1 MNYPGGKNAEG
12 VAQWI
17 INQQPPHGFYV
28 EAFVGSGAVL
38 RMKEPAN
45 HNIAIDCDRGL
56 VRDLPSLFSAIP
68 AVHVICGDAVEWLKK
83 FKYGRDALVY
93 CDPPYLQETRRSK
106 QAIYRHE
113 FNTVEQHRDLLKVLL
128 RLKCNVM
135 LSGYRSSLYDAML
148 PEWRRTEKPVT
159 LRNGIKAVECLW
171 MNYPEP
177 VALHDYRYLGNNF
190 RERERL
196 KRIKHNWKKR
206 LLAMPL
212 LERRALASMLAELD
226 DAGPQ

>member
-1 MNYPGGKNAEG
+1 MRYPGGKNQEG

-17 INQQPPHGFYV
+17 INQQPPHSFYV

-38 RMKEPAN
+38 RMKKPAE
-45 HNIAIDCDRGL
+45 HNIAIDCDADV
-56 VRDLPSLFSAIP
+56 VRDLKSQLTAIVSAS
-68 AVHVICGDAVEWLKK
+68 VIRGDAVDWLKH

-113 FNTVEQHRDLLKVLL
+113 FNTEEQHRELLKVLIK
-128 RLKCNVM
+128 LKCNVM

-148 PEWRRTEKPVT
+148 KGWRRVEKEVT
-159 LRNGIKAVECLW
+159 LRAGIKAVECLW
-171 MNYPEP
+171 MNYAEP
-177 VALHDYRYLGNNF
+177 MALHDYRYLGNNF

-196 KRIKHNWKKR
+196 KRIKHNWKER
-206 LLAMPL
+206 LLQMPW
-212 LERRALASMLAELD
+212 LERRALASVFAEID
-226 DAGPQ
+226 DAGPG